1 MEYLVLIPWTAS
13 AVASP
18 QNQIPSECQTR
29 AKPAFA
35 PSCLRRT
42 VLRRGEGGAG
52 GDRTLVQTT
61 ATWAFYMRSLFIGF
75 RPAPGEGHPSV
86 DLGPVSY
93 LCFGPPH
100 RPVFHDDTSKP
111 GRRLTG
117 LPERYSFAVLLF
129 ARIKPNSL
137 GLLSCESVVC
147 VACYSVEALGYG
159 PHLTPDMLT
168 RNTKAAVESRSAPLK
183 ERFAKIMPERPT
195 AIKSVSDTVERSYL
209 LRNGRKRMNVITVPM
224 MPAVTAKT
232 TLPIKYWIRC
242 SCTRPRVSCCE
253 NSIVTASVPMNRA
266 PTI

>member
-1 MEYLVLIPWTAS
+1 MEHLVLIPWTAS

-18 QNQIPSECQTR
+18 QNQIPSEYLTR

-61 ATWAFYMRSLFIGF
+61 ATWAFYMRSFFIGF

-100 RPVFHDDTSKP
+100 RPVYHDDTSDP

-117 LPERYSFAVLLF
+117 LPERYSFPLLLF
-129 ARIKPNSL
+129 TGIKPNSL
-137 GLLSCESVVC
+137 GLLSCESVVV
-147 VACYSVEALGYG
+147 VACYSIVALGYG
-159 PHLTPDMLT
+159 SHHTPGMLT
-168 RNTKAAVESRSAPLK
+168 HITKPLSN
-183 ERFAKIMPERPT
+183 PCRPRE
-195 AIKSVSDTVERSYL
+195 IPKNWCKDTVWACAIPQIAL
-209 LRNGRKRMNVITVPM
+209 TGNPTFVAPRNGN
-224 MPAVTAKT
+224 
-232 TLPIKYWIRC
+232 TLQQDRC
-242 SCTRPRVSCCE
+242 YP
-253 NSIVTASVPMNRA
+253 
-266 PTI
+266 